1 MTQSVSKAGMST
13 GAEQVKVNGQ
23 SCPQSITPSEER
35 KQIMQLMEER
45 KLRYQADR
53 IALQREQKEL
63 TKEYRRQN
71 REMNRRLKELATDGY
86 GSPKKACYALNRQL
100 GQMLLTFNGKSL
112 DTANASCQFNLQPD
126 QVVFTITINV
136 RKEGAL

>member
-23 SCPQSITPSEER
+23 SCPQSITPSKER
-35 KQIMQLMEER
+35 QEILQLLEER

-63 TKEYRRQN
+63 AKEYRRQN

-112 DTANASCQFNLQPD
+112 DTAHAVSTFDLQENKA
-126 QVVFTITINV
+126 VFTISINIQ
-136 RKEGAL
+136 KEG

>member
-1 MTQSVSKAGMST
+1 
-13 GAEQVKVNGQ
+13 
-23 SCPQSITPSEER
+23 
-35 KQIMQLMEER
+35 MEER

-100 GQMLLTFNGKSL
+100 GQLLLGFNGKRL
-112 DTANASCQFNLQPD
+112 DTAHAVSRFDIQPE
-126 QVVFTITINV
+126 QITFTITINV
-136 RKEGAL
+136 RKEGVL

>member
-1 MTQSVSKAGMST
+1 MTKSVSNAGMST
-13 GAEQVKVNGQ
+13 GTEQVKVNGQ
-23 SCPQSITPSEER
+23 ECPQSINPSKER
-35 KQIMQLMEER
+35 QEILQLLEER

-100 GQMLLTFNGKSL
+100 GQMLLAFNGKRL
-112 DTANASCQFNLQPD
+112 DTAKAVSKFDLQED
-126 QVVFTITINV
+126 KVVFTISINIV
-136 RKEGAL
+136 KEG

>member
-1 MTQSVSKAGMST
+1 MST
-13 GAEQVKVNGQ
+13 GAEQVEVNGQ
-23 SCPQSITPSEER
+23 PCPQSITPSKER

-63 TKEYRRQN
+63 VKEYRRQN

-112 DTANASCQFNLQPD
+112 DTAHDVSTFDLQENKA
-126 QVVFTITINV
+126 VFTISINIQ
-136 RKEGAL
+136 KEG